1 MFRKIALALLT
12 TALLPSAFAARR
24 LTVDQLQD
32 ALAASHNKPDAELAW
47 QIADFEMSQRISA
60 TRLTALMKDLPGDQ
74 SRRSLIALADESR
87 FLDLPPAEIPPA
99 PAPLPQQQRQMMSRT
114 LAYIANVIPQ
124 LPNFFA
130 TRSTVH
136 YVDTPSLYDINGNI
150 AVRYQPLHVTGT
162 TTRRAMYRDGKEVAD
177 EDVSQASKASVQGL
191 RSSGEF
197 GPLLSIVM
205 LDAAK
210 GKAAWSHWEQAPG
223 GLVAVYS
230 YSVPQISSHY
240 EVDYCCVADSEHT
253 HLREFKKIVG
263 YHGEIAADSATGAIT
278 RLTLELDLKSSEDIS
293 QGDILVDY
301 GPVEIGGKTYTCP
314 VRSLALS
321 KVRMALRDGSQVGSS
336 SVLLRG
342 RAGGVATAV
351 QTGVAGEGPTQTL
364 LNDVTFIDYHVFRG
378 EARMLAANEPGAAT
392 PGVADSVPTPAP
404 SDATT
409 APAGTTATASSSPD
423 SDSPT
428 PAVAAPRPAPPPPPE
443 PAEFSVTPA
452 TGLPG
457 TTPVAANSDQGLT
470 LHTTARLV
478 DVDAVVYDRKG
489 HPITDLK
496 QSDFQILDDGRP
508 QTIRSFAQAASAA
521 AATALPAQPA
531 AAEAAETNVQPI
543 FTNRPAESQP
553 AAQASTILL
562 IDAGSLAFP
571 DIGWAREELLRF
583 LKTTQPNERVGLY
596 ILRTSGL
603 QILSEPTTD
612 HNQLA
617 ALLTQW
623 KPSMQDLGNAQE
635 AEERNRQ
642 HIDEVHKPG
651 DLFRVNGNT
660 DAEDPDG
667 GTQPMDPQLRDF
679 GSNPAGDALLG
690 LLGVARHLSPVA
702 GHKSLVWVSSDNV
715 LADWTG
721 ATGGNPQIQT
731 AILRTALRA
740 QEAMNDAHVSVY
752 PLDASQLE
760 GGAITAEMQHRNVE
774 LNQAAR
780 DNTSLGGGGG
790 GVAGG
795 GAAQGEDAST
805 NRNMTPGRIKA
816 EMQQDLH
823 AIQPDI
829 QQLAT
834 ATGGRALRRAGDIS
848 HELDGI
854 VADGRAVYMLSF
866 TPDTQPDGK
875 YHHLTLKVAGRR
887 DASMRYRNG
896 YLYAVEP
903 TSLKDRFQQA
913 LWQPADSTE
922 LTVVATPLAGKDG
935 PELHLNIAGTLLQPV
950 QKDDRYVGQLD
961 VFFMQTDG
969 SGGHARIAGQTLH
982 LDLKPGTY
990 QDVLRDGVP
999 FKQNLVLRPNL
1010 SSLRVLV
1017 VDENSG
1023 RIGSVT
1029 IPASAL
1035 E

>member
-1 MFRKIALALLT
+1 MFRKIAPALLAV
-12 TALLPSAFAARR
+12 ALFPSAFAARR
-24 LTVDQLQD
+24 LTVVQLQET
-32 ALAASHNKPDAELAW
+32 LAASRNKTDADLAW
-47 QIADFEMSQRISA
+47 IVADLEMSQRISA
-60 TRLTALMKDLPGDQ
+60 ARLAALMKDLPGEQ
-74 SRRSLIALADESR
+74 SRRALTALADESQ
-87 FLDLPPAEIPPA
+87 FLDLPPAEIA
-99 PAPLPQQQRQMMSRT
+99 PTPTATPEQQRQIMAKI
-114 LAYIANVIPQ
+114 LAYLADEIPR

-130 TRSTVH
+130 TRQTLH
-136 YVDTPSLYDINGNI
+136 FADTPSLYDIAGNI
-150 AVRYQPLHVTGT
+150 SVRYQPLHVTGT
-162 TTRRAMYRDGKEVAD
+162 TSRRAMYRDGKEIAD
-177 EDVSQASKASVQGL
+177 EDVSNSAKAPLQGL

-210 GKAAWSHWEQAPG
+210 GKAAWSHWEQGPG
-223 GLVAVYS
+223 GLIAVYS
-230 YSVPQISSHY
+230 YSVPQSDSHY

-253 HLREFKKIVG
+253 HLREFKKTVG

-278 RLTLELDLKSSEDIS
+278 RLTLELDLKTNDEIS
-293 QGDILVDY
+293 LGDILVDY
-301 GPVEIGGKTYTCP
+301 GSVEIGGRTYTCP
-314 VRSLALS
+314 VKSLALS
-321 KVRMALRDGSQVGSS
+321 KVRMALRNGSQVGSG

-342 RAGGVATAV
+342 RAGGVASAV
-351 QTGVAGEGPTQTL
+351 QTGVAGEGPTQSL
-364 LNDVTFIDYHVFRG
+364 LNDVTFTDYHIFRG
-378 EARMLAANEPGAAT
+378 EARMLAANELPPEPERANSVSATAAT
-392 PGVADSVPTPAP
+392 PDATAPDNTTATPAP
-404 SDATT
+404 TT
-409 APAGTTATASSSPD
+409 TEATAS
-423 SDSPT
+423 
-428 PAVAAPRPAPPPPPE
+428 APPPAPAPPPE
-443 PAEFSVTPA
+443 PAEFSITPA

-457 TTPVAANSDQGLT
+457 TAPVAADSDQLLT

-489 HPITDLK
+489 HPITDLE
-496 QSDFQILDDGRP
+496 QGDFQLLDEGRP
-508 QTIRSFAQAASAA
+508 QTIRSFAQAAPAA
-521 AATALPAQPA
+521 IAATATASATPAP
-531 AAEAAETNVQPI
+531 ETTSPDVQPI
-543 FTNRPAESQP
+543 FSNRPAESQS
-553 AAQASTILL
+553 ATQASTILL

-571 DIGWAREELLRF
+571 DVGWAREEMLRF
-583 LKTTQPNERVGLY
+583 LKTTQPTDRVGLY

-612 HNQLA
+612 HTQLA

-635 AEERNRQ
+635 AEEKNRQ
-642 HIDEVHKPG
+642 HINEVHKIG

-667 GTQPMDPQLRDF
+667 STEPVDPQLRDF

-690 LLGVARHLSPVA
+690 LLGVARHLAPVA

-715 LADWTG
+715 LAGWTG
-721 ATGGNPQIQT
+721 ATGGNPTIQT

-760 GGAITAEMQHRNVE
+760 GGAITADMQHRNVE

-795 GAAQGEDAST
+795 AAAQGEDAST

-823 AIQPDI
+823 AIQPEI

-866 TPDTQPDGK
+866 TPDTQPDNK
-875 YHHLTLKVAGRR
+875 YHHLTLKVAGHR
-887 DASMRYRNG
+887 DLSLHYRNG
-896 YLYAVEP
+896 YLYALEP
-903 TSLKDRFQQA
+903 TTLKDRFQQA

-922 LTVVATPLAGKDG
+922 LTIVATPLAGVNG
-935 PELHLNIAGTLLQPV
+935 PELRLNIAGTLLQPV
-950 QKDDRYVGQLD
+950 QKDDRYTGQLD
-961 VFFMQTDG
+961 VFFMQNDG

-990 QDVLRDGVP
+990 QEVLRDGIP

-1010 SSLRVLV
+1010 GSLRVLV